1 MHAEQEVRKLT
12 TEDGRRQRELEYAYS
27 NRRRWLIAL
36 RQFARHRAAV
46 VGLALGALVVL
57 SAILAPVISP
67 FNPLKLDISS
77 KLQNPSAE
85 HLLGTDELGRDVL
98 SRILYGARV
107 SIWVGMISVAI
118 AFVLGTPLGLIGGYY
133 GGAIDALIARFLDAL
148 LAFPAILLALAIVS
162 ALGPSLT
169 NAMLAIGIVFVPQF
183 ARVMRAGVLAVK
195 NVEYVQAARAVGAS
209 DLYIL
214 VRTIFPNG
222 LSPLLVLASV
232 VFADAV
238 VTEAALSFL
247 GLGIQP
253 PTSSW
258 GAMLSNGRLYLQQT
272 PVYAFA
278 AGMALTLTVLSLSL
292 LGDEMRDILD
302 PRLRTTQGA

>member
-1 MHAEQEVRKLT
+1 M
-12 TEDGRRQRELEYAYS
+12 
-27 NRRRWLIAL
+27 IAL
-36 RQFARHRAAV
+36 RRFAGHKAAV
-46 VGLALGALVVL
+46 AGLALGILVVI
-57 SAILAPVISP
+57 SAIFAPVISP
-67 FNPLKLDISS
+67 HDPLLLNMGNR
-77 KLQNPSAE
+77 LQSPTAQ

-98 SRILYGARV
+98 SRIFYGARV
-107 SIWVGMISVAI
+107 SIWVGMVSVAI
-118 AFVLGTPLGLIGGYY
+118 AFTLGTPLGLIGGFY
-133 GGAIDALIARFLDAL
+133 GGRTDAVIARFLDAL

-162 ALGPSLT
+162 ALGPNLT

-183 ARVMRAGVLAVK
+183 ARVMRAGVMALK
-195 NVEYVQAARAVGAS
+195 NVEFVQAARAIGAS
-209 DLYIL
+209 HLYII

-222 LSPLLVLASV
+222 LSPLLVLSSV

-253 PTSSW
+253 PMPSW
-258 GAMLSNGRLYLQQT
+258 GAMLSVGRLYLTQM

-278 AGMALTLTVLSLSL
+278 AGMALTITVLSLSL
-292 LGDEMRDILD
+292 LGDEMRDILE